1 MVDTFDRNFQFNIAH
16 VSLASRA
23 DVVLVAP
30 ASANIIA
37 KMAYGI
43 ADDMLSTTA
52 LAMTCPVIVSP
63 AMNVNMFH
71 NPVVQDNL
79 VRLAGYG
86 KIIIPPENGY
96 LACGT
101 TGDGKMPSE
110 DVLFDYIVREIAHE
124 KDLAGRKILVT
135 AGPTREPLD
144 PVRFLTNHST
154 GKMGYAIARQ
164 AMLRGAEVTLV
175 SGPVALT
182 PPPFIKVVPVVRAAD
197 MFEAVKERWESQDII
212 IKAAAVADYTPV
224 QTAEDKI
231 KKKDGDMMLALERT
245 QDILAWLGQHKKE
258 NQVLCG
264 FSMETRDVLENSAAK
279 LEKKNADMIAANCLK
294 ESGAGFGTDTN
305 HLSLIS
311 RNGVEDLPMLSK
323 EAAADKLLDALKIL
337 LEARNT

>member
-1 MVDTFDRNFQFNIAH
+1 
-16 VSLASRA
+16 
-23 DVVLVAP
+23 
-30 ASANIIA
+30 
-37 KMAYGI
+37 
-43 ADDMLSTTA
+43 
-52 LAMTCPVIVSP
+52 
-63 AMNVNMFH
+63 
-71 NPVVQDNL
+71 
-79 VRLAGYG
+79 
-86 KIIIPPENGY
+86 
-96 LACGT
+96 
-101 TGDGKMPSE
+101 
-110 DVLFDYIVREIAHE
+110 
-124 KDLAGRKILVT
+124 
-135 AGPTREPLD
+135 
-144 PVRFLTNHST
+144 
-154 GKMGYAIARQ
+154 MGYAIARQ

-182 PPPFIKVVPVVRAAD
+182 PPPFIKLVPVVRAAD

-231 KKKDGDMMLALERT
+231 KKKDGDMMLALDRT

-311 RNGVEDLPMLSK
+311 KNGVEELPMLSK